1 MKHILIS
8 FCFTITISA
17 SPDSNDFSVNNVLS
31 YIEENFKIDQLYSR
45 SQLLLNNAS
54 NSNPQMVWKLLGLKY
69 YTKGFRARNDG
80 EKPKLY
86 FFNAKVDNHKFKC
99 YLEDNSIKYCEI
111 TFSKLVL
118 ESKNRL
124 IEKINNL
131 NSILSHSQFCVAKA
145 EKNKTEL
152 FINTLCKGGKG
163 NLGIS
168 VNYKPGQSKR
178 AVVELKLIPKV

>member
-1 MKHILIS
+1 MKHILVS
-8 FCFTITISA
+8 FCFILTIHA

-45 SQLLLNNAS
+45 AQLLMNNGS

-69 YTKGFRARNDG
+69 YTKGFLARNDG
-80 EKPKLY
+80 IEPKLH
-86 FFNAKVDNHKFKC
+86 FFNSNVDNHKFKC

-118 ESKNRL
+118 VSKTRV
-124 IEKINNL
+124 IEQINNL
-131 NSILSHSQFCVAKA
+131 NSMLSHSEFCVAKA
-145 EKNKTEL
+145 EKNKAEL
-152 FINTLCKGGKG
+152 FINTLCKGAKG

-168 VNYKPGQSKR
+168 VNYKPGQSKS
-178 AVVELKLIPKV
+178 AVVKLKLIPKG